1 MKKVSGKEV
10 YMLRLAA
17 KLVKNKFFWLFIFL
31 LFSLVLINKVVLKK
45 KYLKGIITYQVK
57 RQNMIIAVIASGNLQ
72 ALISQKII
80 DKVPGRRTI
89 LEVVSEGTRISEEDV
104 KKGRVLIKLDATD
117 LTDQAEALEINVEN
131 RLAIY
136 TENQQNLEIQ
146 KKENQSNI
154 THAELQ
160 VKFSRMD
167 LERYLG
173 EKLSSEVMSKS
184 NFSYFKLVNNPHLAG
199 EALNKK
205 RQFENTIGLA
215 KEKMARAKGTV
226 GWSEILAKKRY
237 ITKDELEADRLSLKQ
252 DEVSLEEAKLGYKL
266 FLNYDFPKQ
275 IEKLLSNYQESLTAL
290 ETTKAK
296 SASRL
301 IIAEANVRSGDAIYL
316 RYKNKLKKVEKE
328 IAESTIRATQP
339 GFVVY
344 PNSGRPWR
352 TANVIQAGTSVRQ
365 FQELIDLP
373 NFKSMGVS
381 AEVNETGI
389 EKIKPGETAIIKVA
403 AFPKKTFVGKVKK
416 VALMPDA
423 TLKFL
428 NPDINMYVTQISLDK
443 SYAFL
448 KPGMSAQVKIMVDKL
463 ENVLALP
470 LVALFFRKGEAYAD
484 VLEGRRIVMS
494 KLMLGESNDTL
505 VEVKKGLKE
514 GEIVVINPGELSAR
528 VRKKEVAVKGKFFKV
543 KQKRK

>member
-1 MKKVSGKEV
+1 MRK
-10 YMLRLAA
+10 LAA
-17 KLVKNKFFWLFIFL
+17 KLVKNRFFWLFIFL

-57 RQNMIIAVIASGNLQ
+57 RQNMIISVIANGNLQ

-104 KKGRVLIKLDATD
+104 KKGKVLIKLDATD
-117 LTDQAEALEINVEN
+117 LTDQAETLEINVEN
-131 RLAIY
+131 RLAVY

-146 KKENQSNI
+146 KKENQTNI
-154 THAELQ
+154 TKAELQ
-160 VKFSRMD
+160 VKFSLMN

-173 EKLSSEVMSKS
+173 EKLSSDVMNKN
-184 NFSYFKLVNNPHLAG
+184 NFSYLELINNPSLAG
-199 EALNKK
+199 QALNAK

-226 GWSEILAKKRY
+226 GWSEILAKKKY
-237 ITKDELEADRLSLKQ
+237 ITKDELEADQLSLKQ
-252 DEVSLEEAKLGYKL
+252 DEVSLEEAKLEYKL

-275 IEKLLSNYQESLTAL
+275 VEELLSTYRESLTGL

-301 IIAEANVRSGDAIYL
+301 IIAEANVRSGKAIYL
-316 RYKNKLKKVEKE
+316 RYKNKLKKVKKE

-389 EKIKPGETAIIKVA
+389 EKIKPGEKTIIKVE
-403 AFPKKTFVGKVKK
+403 AFPKKTFAGKVEK

-428 NPDINMYVTQISLDK
+428 NPDINMYVTRISLDK
-443 SYAFL
+443 SYDFL
-448 KPGMSAQVKIMVDKL
+448 KPGMSAQVKIIVDKL
-463 ENVLALP
+463 ENVLTIP
-470 LVALFFRKGEAYAD
+470 LVALFFRKGEAYCD
-484 VLEGRRIVMS
+484 VLEGRRLIMS
-494 KLMLGESNDTL
+494 KLVLGESNDTL
-505 VEVKKGLKE
+505 VEVKKGLKK
-514 GEIVVINPGELSAR
+514 GEIVVINPGESSSR
-528 VRKKEVAVKGKFFKV
+528 VRKKAVAVKGKIFRV